1 MRSITE
7 DADGIPSYPPSLPAP
22 NVQEMVLKDPL
33 KVPERYTRNEEEMQK
48 KAEMSHLSFQ
58 IPLIDLSL
66 LSEGNK
72 EELTK
77 LDSACEKW
85 GFFQVVNH
93 GVPSEVL
100 QGLKDA
106 SAEFFELPSGE
117 KNKVSMSPNDIQGY
131 GHAYVA
137 YLNESKRVA
146 EELLGYL
153 SLVLGMDTGSLLELH
168 KQVVQGLRLNYY
180 PPCPMPDKVLGLSPH
195 SDTSTITILAQD
207 GNVAGLQIRHQ
218 EGWVPVE
225 PIPNALVVNIGD
237 VIEIL
242 SNGKYK
248 SIEHRAVTNKTKA
261 RLSHAVFVVPH
272 DEVEI
277 EPLGHFIESHGSLP
291 IYKKVNM

>member
-1 MRSITE
+1 MSSITE
-7 DADGIPSYPPSLPAP
+7 DAD
-22 NVQEMVLKDPL
+22 
-33 KVPERYTRNEEEMQK
+33 
-48 KAEMSHLSFQ
+48 
-58 IPLIDLSL
+58 
-66 LSEGNK
+66 EGNK

-77 LDSACEKW
+77 LDLACEKW

-106 SAEFFELPSGE
+106 SAEFFELPLGE
-117 KNKVSMSPNDIQGY
+117 KNKVSMRPNDIPGY
-131 GHAYVA
+131 GHAYVVSEDQIFDWTDTLIMLYHPSRFRNPKIWPTEPRGFKESIEA

-153 SLVLGMDTGSLLELH
+153 SLVLGMDT
-168 KQVVQGLRLNYY
+168 
-180 PPCPMPDKVLGLSPH
+180 VLGLSPH
-195 SDTSTITILAQD
+195 SDTSAMTILKQD
-207 GNVAGLQIRHQ
+207 DNVAGLQIRHQ
-218 EGWVPVE
+218 EGWVPVK

-237 VIEIL
+237 VIDIL

-248 SIEHRAVTNKTKA
+248 SIEHRAVTNKTNA

-277 EPLGHFIESHGSLP
+277 EPLGHFIESHGSISHLRESQIWRVCVALHENENEWKGP
-291 IYKKVNM
+291 HPDGKD